1 MNAALGLLCSLLM
14 ASGQDEDQPSEPTS
28 WFDLVPTAWAAGM
41 KGTVGVKGLS
51 TEVGSKLSD
60 VVEHVDPGALLTAR
74 IRLGDIVFGAEAHW
88 VRLTADGETP
98 GSDVESEDLM
108 AGLTVGYRLPMGAR
122 GQAELFAG
130 ARARKVDTQID
141 VSGVTVKDDDLWVD
155 PILGG
160 RFDYYLG
167 KYWSINALIDVGGF
181 DVSSRMTSQV
191 LLGVSWHLSSHFR
204 VALAIRYLAD
214 DFVDGGFRWQI
225 TEHGVIL
232 GVGLRF

>member
-1 MNAALGLLCSLLM
+1 MNTAVGLLCSLLM
-14 ASGQDEDQPSEPTS
+14 ASGQDEDQPPEPTS
-28 WFDLVPTAWAAGM
+28 WFDVVPYAWAAGM

-60 VVEHVDPGALLTAR
+60 VVEQVDPGALLTAR
-74 IRLGDIVFGAEAHW
+74 VRLGDIVFGAESHW
-88 VRLTADGETP
+88 VRLTADGDTS
-98 GSDVESEDLM
+98 GSEVESEDLM
-108 AGLTVGYRLPMGAR
+108 AGLSIGYRLPMGAR

-130 ARARKVDTQID
+130 ARGRMVDTEIRFP
-141 VSGVTVKDDDLWVD
+141 GVTVKDDNLWID

-167 KYWSINALIDVGGF
+167 KHWSINAVIDVGGF

-191 LLGVSWHLSSHFR
+191 MLGASWHLSSHFR

-214 DFVDGGFRWQI
+214 DFVDGSFRWQI
-225 TEHGVIL
+225 SEHGVIL
-232 GVGLRF
+232 GIGLRF